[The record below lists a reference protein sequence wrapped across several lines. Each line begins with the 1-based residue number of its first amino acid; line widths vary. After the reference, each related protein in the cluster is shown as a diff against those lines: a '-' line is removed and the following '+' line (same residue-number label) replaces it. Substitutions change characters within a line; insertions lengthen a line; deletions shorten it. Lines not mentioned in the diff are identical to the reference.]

1 MWSRIITAG
10 GWVLF
15 GLLLYFWVRWTDQE
29 RELFANGVSRY
40 LE

>member
-1 MWSRIITAG
+1 MLDWIITAG

-15 GLLLYFWVRWTDQE
+15 CVLLYFWVRWTEME
-29 RELFANGVSRY
+29 RECFANGGGRH